1 MTVTQAE
8 LVTPRAAP
16 REPAEM
22 PMRLA
27 RALGWFSVGWGL
39 AELVAP
45 GRLGRLIGI
54 GGRSRNRV
62 AAPAAAALGVTL
74 LGLISAR
81 ELSRTGGAERRA
93 VRTKRNIEI
102 RRTITVNREPEE
114 VYAFWHDFENL
125 PRFMSHLQSVEITG
139 QGRSHWKAKG
149 PAGRTVEW
157 DAIIVEDEPNQRI
170 AWETVAGSG
179 IDHAGS
185 VRFQPAPGNRGTEVW
200 VELRYAPRA
209 GRLGSTLA
217 KLFGEEPQQQIQAD
231 LRAFKSTMETGEIA
245 RA

>member
-8 LVTPRAAP
+8 LVTPRQAP
-16 REPAEM
+16 RAPSERP
-22 PMRLA
+22 PRLV
-27 RALGWFSVGWGL
+27 RALAWLSVGVGL

-45 GRLGRLIGI
+45 GRLGRNRLAAAAAAVLGVTALNLFSRRE
-54 GGRSRNRV
+54 RSRN
-62 AAPAAAALGVTL
+62 GD
-74 LGLISAR
+74 G
-81 ELSRTGGAERRA
+81 SRPA
-93 VRTKRNIEI
+93 VRTKRNIEV
-102 RRTITVNREPEE
+102 RKTITVNRQPEE

-185 VRFQPAPGNRGTEVW
+185 VRFQPAPGNRGTEVR

-217 KLFGEEPQQQIQAD
+217 KLLGEAPEEQIQAD
-231 LRAFKSTMETGEIA
+231 LRAFKSAMETGEIA
-245 RA
+245 L

>member
-8 LVTPRAAP
+8 LVTPREAP
-16 REPAEM
+16 RAPSERPL
-22 PMRLA
+22 RLV
-27 RALGWFSVGWGL
+27 RALGWLSVGVGL
-39 AELVAP
+39 AEVVTH
-45 GRLGRLIGI
+45 
-54 GGRSRNRV
+54 GRSRNRV
-62 AAPAAAALGVTL
+62 AAVTAAVLGVTAL
-74 LGLISAR
+74 NLISRR
-81 ELSRTGGAERRA
+81 EMRSRNGGALRRA
-93 VRTKRNIEI
+93 VRTKRNIEV
-102 RRTITVNREPEE
+102 RKAITVNRHPEE

-179 IDHAGS
+179 IDHAGA
-185 VRFQPAPGNRGTEVW
+185 VRFQPAPGNRGTEVR

-217 KLFGEEPQQQIQAD
+217 KLFGEAPEEQIQAD
-231 LRAFKSTMETGEIA
+231 LRAFKSAMEIGEIA
-245 RA
+245 RT

>member
-8 LVTPRAAP
+8 LVTPRDAP
-16 REPAEM
+16 RAPS
-22 PMRLA
+22 MRPLRLV
-27 RALGWFSVGWGL
+27 RALGWLSVGVGL
-39 AELVAP
+39 AEVVMH
-45 GRLGRLIGI
+45 
-54 GGRSRNRV
+54 GRSRNRV
-62 AAPAAAALGVTL
+62 AAAAAAVLGVAVL
-74 LGLISAR
+74 DLISGR
-81 ELSRTGGAERRA
+81 ERSRTGDALRRA
-93 VRTKRNIEI
+93 VRAKRNIEV
-102 RRTITVNREPEE
+102 RKAITVNRQPEE

-149 PAGRTVEW
+149 PAARTVEW

-185 VRFQPAPGNRGTEVW
+185 VRFQPAPGNRGTEVR

-217 KLFGEEPQQQIQAD
+217 KLFGEAPEEQIQAD
-231 LRAFKSTMETGEIA
+231 LRAFKSAMETGEIA
-245 RA
+245 RT

>member
-8 LVTPRAAP
+8 LVTPHEAP
-16 REPAEM
+16 RAPSERPL
-22 PMRLA
+22 RLV
-27 RALGWFSVGWGL
+27 RALGWLSVGVGL
-39 AELVAP
+39 AEVV
-45 GRLGRLIGI
+45 IH
-54 GGRSRNRV
+54 GRSRNRV
-62 AAPAAAALGVTL
+62 AAAAAAVLGVTAL
-74 LGLISAR
+74 NLISRR
-81 ELSRTGGAERRA
+81 EMRSRNGGALRRA
-93 VRTKRNIEI
+93 VRTKRNIEV
-102 RRTITVNREPEE
+102 RKAITVNRHPEE

-179 IDHAGS
+179 IDHAGA
-185 VRFQPAPGNRGTEVW
+185 VRFQPAPGNRGTEVR

-217 KLFGEEPQQQIQAD
+217 KLFGEAPEEQIQAD
-231 LRAFKSTMETGEIA
+231 LRAFKSAMEIGEIA
-245 RA
+245 RT

>member
-1 MTVTQAE
+1 MTGTQAE
-8 LVTPRAAP
+8 FVTPREAP
-16 REPAEM
+16 RTPSERPL
-22 PMRLA
+22 RLV
-27 RALGWFSVGWGL
+27 RALGWLSVGVGL
-39 AELVAP
+39 AELVMH
-45 GRLGRLIGI
+45 
-54 GGRSRNRV
+54 GRSRNRV
-62 AAPAAAALGVTL
+62 AAAAAAVLGVAVL
-74 LGLISAR
+74 DLISGR
-81 ELSRTGGAERRA
+81 EQSRTGGAERRA

-102 RRTITVNREPEE
+102 RKTITVNRQPEE

-139 QGRSHWKAKG
+139 QGRSHWKAKS

-157 DAIIVEDEPNQRI
+157 DAIIVEDEPNHRI

-185 VRFQPAPGNRGTEVW
+185 VRFQSAPGNRGTEVW

-217 KLFGEEPQQQIQAD
+217 KLFGEAPEEQIQAD
-231 LRAFKSTMETGEIA
+231 LRAFKSAMETGEIA
-245 RA
+245 